1 MRERQSLF
9 GNGSSGDV
17 QLTIAPSYDL
27 DNEVDS
33 LRGKVT
39 TMKKVRACVLRASRE
54 LWLRPPTPEWHRSV
68 GSVALRLEILL
79 RSG

>member
-39 TMKKVRACVLRASRE
+39 TMKKVRACVLRAS
-54 LWLRPPTPEWHRSV
+54 
-68 GSVALRLEILL
+68 
-79 RSG
+79 

>member
-39 TMKKVRACVLRASRE
+39 TMKKVRACVRAE
-54 LWLRPPTPEWHRSV
+54 NFGCGPPPAEWHRSV